1 MTTTGAY
8 AIWLLALGFGAAML
22 SLGINLGMLAK
33 PSLWTRCGACG
44 RVTRRSRVCPCSRHS
59 GS

>member
-1 MTTTGAY
+1 MTTAH
-8 AIWLLALGFGAAML
+8 ASWLLALAFGGAML

-33 PSLWTRCGACG
+33 PGLWHRCGACG
-44 RVTRRSRVCPCSRHS
+44 RIVRRGRVCPCSRRS